1 VAKPWKE
8 ISEYIHTHLT
18 GCQFVG
24 ISRDNE
30 VFIELEYDVPEM
42 ENGAALRIKRE
53 FPYISKVIVV
63 VQPSEVLNAEILQVV
78 GDLNKV
84 LDSTSP
90 KTEDLLEIKRL
101 E

>member
-1 VAKPWKE
+1 VTEPFKE

-30 VFIELEYDVPEM
+30 VFIELEYGVPEM
-42 ENGAALRIKRE
+42 ENGIALRIKRE

-63 VQPSEVLNAEILQVV
+63 VQPSEVLNDEAAQLVE
-78 GDLNKV
+78 GLNNS
-84 LDSTSP
+84 LDSTGEAWSS
-90 KTEDLLEIKRL
+90 
-101 E
+101 

>member
-1 VAKPWKE
+1 MTETFKE

-53 FPYISKVIVV
+53 LPYISKVIVV
-63 VQPSEVLNAEILQVV
+63 VQPSEVLNNEAAQLV
-78 GDLNKV
+78 GRLNNF
-84 LDSTSP
+84 LGSTAP
-90 KTEDLLEIKRL
+90 QTEDLLKIKGL

>member
-1 VAKPWKE
+1 MTEPFKE

-18 GCQFVG
+18 GCHFVG
-24 ISRDNE
+24 ISENNE

-53 FPYISKVIVV
+53 FPYISKVVV
-63 VQPSEVLNAEILQVV
+63 VAKPSIEEATQLVEGLNNFLE
-78 GDLNKV
+78 
-84 LDSTSP
+84 STLP
-90 KTEDLLEIKRL
+90 QTEDLLEIKRL